1 MDSLNDVEHEMMGLV
16 VVRSKEYLAQMRAWP
31 QIPEQEQSD
40 YEFLQTIREN
50 PDAYTCSFDI
60 DALPGPFTKPA
71 LIITGRQDSSV
82 GYKDAWRMS
91 QNYPRATYVVFDRA
105 GHFLEE
111 KESLMGPLF
120 NEWLDRVEE
129 ATPTT

>member
-1 MDSLNDVEHEMMGLV
+1 
-16 VVRSKEYLAQMRAWP
+16 MRAWP
-31 QIPEQEQSD
+31 QIAEQEQSD
-40 YEFLQTIREN
+40 YEFLQKIREN

-60 DALPGPFTKPA
+60 DALPKPFTKPA

-82 GYKDAWRMS
+82 GYKDAWLLS

-111 KESLMGPLF
+111 KEPLMGPLF
-120 NEWLDRVEE
+120 NEWLDRIEE